1 LNPRFFVDLMEP
13 GGAVRAFPVDADEVT
28 IGRLIDSEARAR
40 LGDFR
45 RVDINL
51 DSDSLSPVHVRLV
64 HRSDVFVAVDLRSD
78 NGVAIFVC
86 GAWHRITSPQ
96 IVWPGQPI
104 RLGDL
109 HVKLRRAHP
118 SPAQLAA
125 FRATA
130 LTARVDRLFGPEA
143 ADTWPLAAWH
153 AAGRDTVAFT
163 LYERGPFRWVQHGS
177 VALLIVDGA
186 WRCCRDVAAVRAALD
201 TGVPGAEDTE
211 ALLQTVATLL
221 GGDVF
226 THVSPPATCH
236 VGPWLEPPHQLG
248 TTLRFVVH
256 NIERAVV
263 VAVDT
268 ETLACELRDGPTG
281 RVYLDIDA

>member
-1 LNPRFFVDLMEP
+1 
-13 GGAVRAFPVDADEVT
+13 
-28 IGRLIDSEARAR
+28 
-40 LGDFR
+40 
-45 RVDINL
+45 
-51 DSDSLSPVHVRLV
+51 
-64 HRSDVFVAVDLRSD
+64 
-78 NGVAIFVC
+78 
-86 GAWHRITSPQ
+86 
-96 IVWPGQPI
+96 VWPGQPI